1 MDSKKQ
7 EIKGVRIVKIISETK
22 KPKGERVPHGF
33 KRVMAVVSIR
43 GQMVTRHCNTKDGQ
57 FGIMKIYH

>member
-1 MDSKKQ
+1 MEQAK

-22 KPKGERVPHGF
+22 KARGQRPPHGW

-43 GQMVTRHCNTKDGQ
+43 GQLFTRHVNTRDGQ
-57 FGIMKIYH
+57 FGIMKMYH